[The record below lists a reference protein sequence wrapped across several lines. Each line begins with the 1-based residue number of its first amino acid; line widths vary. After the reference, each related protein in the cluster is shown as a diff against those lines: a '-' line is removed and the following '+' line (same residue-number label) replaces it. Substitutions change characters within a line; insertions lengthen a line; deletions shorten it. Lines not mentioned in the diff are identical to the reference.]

1 MTTNS
6 NLHKS
11 SLFNNATRQIAVAF
25 VCAVLYLQGFG
36 FSAGAFLP
44 VCMPSC
50 GLALGAILLNQKKYL
65 AGMAVGVAFAQIVYA
80 PTSFALAL
88 ILITGCLLQ
97 SFLGVWLLSKYKK
110 FELKLEVPQSFLALC
125 LVCLVMPAVSAPLLL
140 GGHWLQ
146 LIELDVPVLSR
157 VNQYWMGESVTS
169 ILMTSL
175 MLVWRSEPD
184 NWKNSGRVLEALAHF
199 AVYFLCGQ
207 IIFYDWFHGLLGVIN
222 RGYWLFPLIVVVAV
236 RIGRH
241 GVIALTIT
249 TVLQALAG
257 ASAGKGFFSND
268 IQQSHLINLW
278 NYSLALA
285 MVGMTF
291 SIILKNRL
299 NIELSLRKGKEQL
312 REAQKLAAIADWS
325 WDVQNDVHFWSP
337 GVFECYGRDPAL
349 GPAVYP
355 DVKQY
360 FTAESW
366 ARLAAAVDECL
377 HAGRGYECD
386 AEVVRPDGSH
396 RWITARGEVVRD
408 GQNHVVN
415 MFGTVQDITASKQAQ
430 LKLIAS
436 ESNFRT
442 LFENTPTA
450 MLIINSINGQILQ
463 VNDVAVR
470 LWGYEPEEFLKL
482 TIIDIT
488 YTGDALASR
497 DRIASLA
504 KGEFESY
511 SCFEKRYVRKNGSV
525 FWAEVCV
532 AVVMDEFGKP
542 LYNIGSI
549 IDITERKQI
558 EQQLSQLSMTVE
570 QSPESIVITDI
581 HANIEYV
588 NESYL
593 RKSGYSREE
602 LIGQNSRM
610 LQSGSTPQSTYAA
623 MWQALSRGET
633 WEGEFINRSK
643 DGYEYTEHA
652 IINPIRQ
659 ADGSITHYVA
669 VKEDITEKL
678 RSKLQLHRLAY
689 YDEVTEL
696 PNFLMMQEHI
706 DQALTQTRKIE
717 SYGALIILNID
728 RFQTVHDAN
737 GQVVSNLLLKSF
749 GERLVQTLYASDV
762 VARISGDEFCI
773 LLPDLDNS
781 LQQAALLAMQISR
794 KVHHC
799 MVKSFHV
806 GGRAVVLTACHGI
819 AVFTGVDDDNPQEIV
834 RRASTAMHHAK
845 SRGYEQSVFFENAL
859 DQVVHKR
866 FALEGELRQAI
877 SANELGIYLQSQVD
891 SRGIVQ
897 GAEALIRWQHPRQG
911 LISPAHFIGIAEE
924 SNLIIDIDNWVLNRV
939 CQRLASL
946 TDLPIRISVNISVR
960 HFNQIDF
967 AAQVRQILAQTGA
980 DPQRLTLEITEGIVI
995 DNLEDVIIKMKE
1007 LGALGI
1013 HFSMDDFGT
1022 GYSSLS
1028 YLKRL
1033 PINELKID
1041 KSFIQ
1046 EVTSD
1051 PNDAAMVEGILA
1063 VTRHLN
1069 LRVVAEGVETLEQAA
1084 FLNQRA
1090 QILHQGY
1097 LYSVPEPMESW
1108 LASNAV
1114 PLTANS

>member
-1 MTTNS
+1 MIEKIT
-6 NLHKS
+6 LHKA
-11 SLFNNATRQIAVAF
+11 SLFDLAGRQAAVAF
-25 VCAVLYLQGFG
+25 VCGLLYLQGFG
-36 FSAGAFLP
+36 FTADSLLP
-44 VCMPSC
+44 VCMASC
-50 GLALGAILLNQKKYL
+50 GLALGAILLGQTKYL
-65 AGMAVGVAFAQIVYA
+65 AGMGSGVVLAQLLYA
-80 PTSFALAL
+80 PTSIWLAL
-88 ILITGCLLQ
+88 ILISACLLQ
-97 SFLGVWLLSKYKK
+97 SFLGAWLLSAYKK
-110 FELKLEVPQSFLALC
+110 FELKFDVPQSFLALC
-125 LVCLVMPAVSAPLLL
+125 LVCLITPAVSTLLL
-140 GGHWLQ
+140 LAGDWLQ
-146 LIELDVPVLSR
+146 LIKLDELHI
-157 VNQYWMGESVTS
+157 NQYWMGDSVAT

-175 MLVWRSEPD
+175 VLVWRSAPD
-184 NWKNSGRVLEALAHF
+184 NWKNSGRTLEAVVHF
-199 AVYFLCGQ
+199 AVYFIVGQ
-207 IIFYDWFHGLLGVIN
+207 IIFFDWFYDLFGNIS
-222 RGYWLFPLIVVVAV
+222 RGYWLFPLIVIVAV

-241 GVIALTIT
+241 GVILLAILT
-249 TVLQALAG
+249 VVQALCG
-257 ASAGKGFFSND
+257 AAAGKGFFSHD
-268 IQQSHLINLW
+268 FEQSHLINLW
-278 NYSLALA
+278 NYCLAVA

-291 SIILKNRL
+291 SITLKNRS
-299 NIELSLRKGKEQL
+299 NIEHSLRKGKEQL
-312 REAQKLAAIADWS
+312 REAQSLAAIADWS
-325 WDVQNDVHFWSP
+325 WDMQSDRHFWSP
-337 GVFECYGRDPAL
+337 GVYEFYGRDPAL
-349 GPAVYP
+349 GPAAFP
-355 DVKQY
+355 EVKQY

-366 ARLAAAVDECL
+366 ARLEAAV
-377 HAGRGYECD
+377 AGCRHTGRRYECE
-386 AEVVRPDGSH
+386 AEVVRPDGAH

-408 GQNHVVN
+408 EQGNVVN

-430 LKLIAS
+430 LKIAS
-436 ESNFRT
+436 SEANLRT
-442 LFENTPTA
+442 LFENSPTA
-450 MLIINSINGQILQ
+450 MLIINSISGQILQ
-463 VNDVAVR
+463 VNDNAVR
-470 LWGYEPEEFLKL
+470 LWGYERDEYLKL
-482 TIIDIT
+482 TILDLT
-488 YTGDALASR
+488 FSNDKYTSQVRMESFGR
-497 DRIASLA
+497 
-504 KGEFESY
+504 GEFENY
-511 SCFEKRYVRKNGSV
+511 SRFEKRYLRKNGSL

-532 AVVMDEFGKP
+532 AVVADEFGKP

-602 LIGQNSRM
+602 LIGQNSSM
-610 LQSGSTPQSTYAA
+610 LQSGSTPKSTYAA
-623 MWQALSRGET
+623 MWQALTQGQS
-633 WEGEFINRSK
+633 WEGEFINRNK

-678 RSKLQLHRLAY
+678 RSKMQLHRLAY
-689 YDEVTEL
+689 YDDVTDL

-706 DQALTQTRKIE
+706 DQSLVHTKKAE
-717 SYGALIILNID
+717 SYGALIVLNID

-737 GQVVSNLLLKSF
+737 GQLVSNLLLKSL

-781 LQQAALLAMQISR
+781 LQQSALLAMQVSR
-794 KVHHC
+794 KIHHC

-806 GGRAVVLTACHGI
+806 GGTDVVLTACHGI
-819 AVFTGVDDDNPQEIV
+819 TVFSGVDDDNPHEIV

-845 SRGYEQSVFFENAL
+845 SRGYEQSVFFETAL

-866 FALEGELRQAI
+866 FALEGELRAAI
-877 SANELGIYLQSQVD
+877 NGDELRIFLQSQVD
-891 SRGIVQ
+891 SRGIVR

-911 LISPAHFIGIAEE
+911 LISPAHFIGVAEE
-924 SNLIIDIDNWVLNRV
+924 SNLIVDIDNWVLTQV
-939 CQRLASL
+939 CRRLASL
-946 TDLPIRISVNISVR
+946 PELSIRISVNVSVR
-960 HFNQIDF
+960 HFNQVDF
-967 AAQVRQILAQTGA
+967 VAQVRQILALTGA
-980 DPQRLTLEITEGIVI
+980 DPQRLTLEITEGVVI
-995 DNLEDVIIKMKE
+995 DNLEDVIVKMNE

-1046 EVTSD
+1046 EVTVDS
-1051 PNDAAMVEGILA
+1051 NDAAMVEGILA
-1063 VTRHLN
+1063 VTRHLQ

-1084 FLNQRA
+1084 FLNSRA

-1108 LASNAV
+1108 LAVYFSSQPAY
-1114 PLTANS
+1114 SYK